1 MSISQYKNSMDEIK
15 ARIYTLEDLLA
26 KSNKRCSVIKIKKL
40 SFAYALIAL
49 LFINLL
55 LHETLSG
62 HNTAITVTAYAA
74 ENEMELSKDFVDFE
88 LSALPLDGGSSEIDC
103 YINYNI
109 NFRCEG
115 QDIRSITYS
124 CSDQEVTRENKASA
138 SAYYVENMII
148 PLDDYS
154 DTLSDNRSLYGYYTP
169 GENTANVTRL
179 IGNSYSVNYEDQ
191 NNIQY
196 GLIIAAK
203 DDDAYHYSIEETV
216 IKLDIHFNNGSVQH
230 RKIIIKS
237 SQDAFSDIQIRM
249 Q

>member
-1 MSISQYKNSMDEIK
+1 MSISQYKDSMDEIK
-15 ARIYTLEDLLA
+15 VRIYTTEELLSKNNK
-26 KSNKRCSVIKIKKL
+26 KSRITKIKKFSL
-40 SFAYALIAL
+40 AYALIIL
-49 LFINLL
+49 LFINLIM
-55 LHETLSG
+55 HETLSG

-74 ENEMELSKDFVDFE
+74 ENELELSKDFVDFE
-88 LSALPLDGGSSEIDC
+88 LSAMPFDGGSSEIEC

-115 QDIRSITYS
+115 QDIRSITYT

-148 PLDDYS
+148 PIDEFS
-154 DTLSDNRSLYGYYTP
+154 DTLQDNRSLYGYYAP

-203 DDDAYHYSIEETV
+203 DEKEYRYSIEKTI
-216 IKLDIHFNNGSVQH
+216 IKLEVHFNNGSVQH
-230 RKIIIKS
+230 RKIIIKA
-237 SQDAFSDIQIRM
+237 SQDAFSDIQLRI

>member
-1 MSISQYKNSMDEIK
+1 MDEIVAK
-15 ARIYTLEDLLA
+15 TYTMDELLS
-26 KSNKRCSVIKIKKL
+26 KNNKRSRIVKVKKFSL
-40 SFAYALIAL
+40 VYVLIAL

-55 LHETLSG
+55 LYESLSG

-88 LSALPLDGGSSEIDC
+88 LSAMPFDGGSSEIEC

-115 QDIRSITYS
+115 QDIRSITYT

-148 PLDDYS
+148 PIDEFGGIQN
-154 DTLSDNRSLYGYYTP
+154 DNRALYGYYAP

-203 DDDAYHYSIEETV
+203 DEDNYRYSIEETI
-216 IKLDIHFNNGSVQH
+216 IKLEVHFNDGSVQH

-237 SQDAFSDIQIRM
+237 SQDAFSDIQLRI

>member
-15 ARIYTLEDLLA
+15 IRIFTAEELMTKNSKWA
-26 KSNKRCSVIKIKKL
+26 KKTRIKKL
-40 SFAYALIAL
+40 SLAYALIAL

-55 LHETLSG
+55 LHVTLSG
-62 HNTAITVTAYAA
+62 HNTVITVTAYAA
-74 ENEMELSKDFVDFE
+74 ENEMELSRDFVDFE
-88 LSALPLDGGSSEIDC
+88 LNALPLDGGSSEIDC

-115 QDIRSITYS
+115 QDIKSITYT
-124 CSDQEVTRENKASA
+124 CSDQEVTRDNRASA
-138 SAYYVENMII
+138 AAYYVENMII
-148 PLDDYS
+148 PLDDFDDIKHS
-154 DTLSDNRSLYGYYTP
+154 NDTLYGYYTP

-179 IGNSYSVNYEDQ
+179 IGNTYSVNYEDQ
-191 NNIQY
+191 NSIQY
-196 GLIIAAK
+196 GLIIAAR
-203 DDDAYHYSIEETV
+203 DDDAYHYSIEETI

-230 RKIIIKS
+230 RRIIIKP

>member
-1 MSISQYKNSMDEIK
+1 MDEIK
-15 ARIYTLEDLLA
+15 AKIYTMDELLS
-26 KSNKRCSVIKIKKL
+26 KSSKPCRIVKIKKFSL
-40 SFAYALIAL
+40 AYALIAL
-49 LFINLL
+49 LFINIL

-74 ENEMELSKDFVDFE
+74 ESEVELSKDFVDFE
-88 LSALPLDGGSSEIDC
+88 LSAKPVDGGSSEIDC

-115 QDIRSITYS
+115 QDIRSITYT
-124 CSDQEVTRENKASA
+124 CSDQEVTRENRASA

-148 PLDDYS
+148 PIDEFGGIQNDD
-154 DTLSDNRSLYGYYTP
+154 RALYGYYAP
-169 GENTANVTRL
+169 GEDTANVTRL
-179 IGNSYSVNYEDQ
+179 IGNSYRVNYEDQ

-196 GLIIAAK
+196 GLIIAAMNE
-203 DDDAYHYSIEETV
+203 DDDRYSIEETV

-237 SQDAFSDIQIRM
+237 SQDAFSDIQLRI